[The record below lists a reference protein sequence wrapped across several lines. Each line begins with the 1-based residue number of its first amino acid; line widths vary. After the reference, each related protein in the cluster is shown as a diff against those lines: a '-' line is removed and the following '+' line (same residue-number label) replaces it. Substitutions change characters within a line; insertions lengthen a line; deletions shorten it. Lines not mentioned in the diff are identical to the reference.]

1 MNNKQMMKNHM
12 GKISRLVGNDVS
24 SKFSY
29 IISGDDIVSA
39 YSKMKDELGY
49 PLMMDSKYRRAIV
62 YNKKGLER
70 QIQNVINNSILE
82 NIQLLD
88 TFVAQDVTNKINNAI
103 GNKTNS
109 SSNLGSM
116 IGSVLGKGIVN
127 GISSIVDDMLYSND
141 K

>member
-1 MNNKQMMKNHM
+1 MNNGQMMKNHM
-12 GKISRLVGNDVS
+12 RKIGSLVSNDVTN
-24 SKFSY
+24 KYRY
-29 IISGDDIVSA
+29 ILSGDDIVSA
-39 YSKMKDELGY
+39 YAKMKDELGY
-49 PLMMDSKYRRAIV
+49 PLMMDSKHRRAIV
-62 YNKKGLER
+62 YNKKGLEK
-70 QIQNVINNSILE
+70 QIQNVINNSIVE

-141 K
+141 R